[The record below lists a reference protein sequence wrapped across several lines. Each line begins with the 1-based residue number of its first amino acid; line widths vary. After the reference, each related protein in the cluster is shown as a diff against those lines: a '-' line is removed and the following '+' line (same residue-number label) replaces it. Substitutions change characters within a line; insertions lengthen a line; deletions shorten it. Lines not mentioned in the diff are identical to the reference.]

1 LSDVAESGGLKE
13 FVSAYVVEAEE
24 HLETAST
31 QLLAIEQALR
41 SGGANLR
48 ALREAFRALH
58 TIKGLSAMVG
68 VEPVVTIAHRME
80 ALLRA
85 SDRRGAKLPI
95 ESIDVLLRGVRA
107 IQSRVRAFGEGKAVS
122 LPDGELL
129 HALDALDTEHGSEI
143 DELPLLDLEPSLAA
157 KLGALEL
164 EQLKT
169 GLNDGQRAL
178 RVDFKPSLERS
189 ARGVTIN
196 QVREQLQ
203 RIGDVVKVFPTS
215 QAPGPT
221 ELGGLSFVIILLSP
235 APLKAVADAADV
247 EEDKV
252 QVLAEIPA
260 RRLPVPDSEEAL
272 VAEEPLDAG
281 SEDLHVPQRGVVR
294 VDVSRLDD
302 TVEGLSAL
310 LVTRFRLARSVKA
323 LRDRGV
329 DTRDLE
335 AIVNDNARQLR
346 SLRAAILRVRMVPV
360 SELLE
365 RIPLIVRGLRRTMN
379 RQVRLELEAGG
390 AEVDK
395 AVAERLFP
403 ALVHLIRN
411 AVDHAIE
418 TPDERARRGKP
429 EDGLIRIECSSRS
442 NRWLEMRISD
452 DGRGIDPTAVARRA
466 GAVVPATE
474 AGLLELICRSGL
486 STRDVATTT
495 SGRGMGMEIVKRIV
509 HEQLGG
515 ELTLHTELGRGT
527 TFKLMVPLSISVV
540 DAFSFVCGGQR
551 FVTPVVTVE
560 EIIEIDPR
568 EVVEGVALPGQR
580 PVRLVRRRGRAVP
593 LLSLA
598 SVFAMPVAG
607 PEAKALVVRRGDD
620 TMAFAIERM
629 LGQQEVVVRPLND
642 SLIKVPGVSGATDLG
657 DGQPTLVLDLLSLG
671 ASVSSRKM
679 VLNA

>member
-85 SDRRGAKLPI
+85 SDRRGAKLPV

-107 IQSRVRAFGEGKAVS
+107 IQTRVRAFGEGKAVP
-122 LPDGELL
+122 LPEAELL
-129 HALDALDTEHGSEI
+129 GSLDALDTEHGSEL
-143 DELPLLDLEPSLAA
+143 DELPHLELDPTLAA

-164 EQLKT
+164 EQLKA
-169 GLNDGQRAL
+169 GLIDGQRAL

-203 RIGDVVKVFPTS
+203 RMGDVVKVFPTS
-215 QAPGPT
+215 QPASADDP
-221 ELGGLSFVIILLSP
+221 GGLSFVIILLSP

-247 EEDKV
+247 TEDKV
-252 QVLAEIPA
+252 HVLAEMAA
-260 RRLPVPDSEEAL
+260 RQLPVPGVQAAL
-272 VAEEPLDAG
+272 VAEAPLDA
-281 SEDLHVPQRGVVR
+281 SAEDLHVPQRGVVR

-329 DTRDLE
+329 DTRELE
-335 AIVNDNARQLR
+335 TIVNDNARQLR

-379 RQVRLELEAGG
+379 RQVRLELDAGG

-418 TPDERARRGKP
+418 TPDERVRRGKP

-452 DGRGIDPTAVARRA
+452 DGRGIDPAAVARRA
-466 GAVVPATE
+466 GAAVPATE

-515 ELTLHTELGRGT
+515 ELTLHSELGQGT

-560 EIIEIDPR
+560 EIIELDPSQI
-568 EVVEGVALPGQR
+568 VEGIALPGQR
-580 PVRLVRRRGRAVP
+580 PLKLVRRRGRAVP

-598 SVFAMPVAG
+598 NVFAMPPVGA
-607 PEAKALVVRRGDD
+607 EAKALVVRRGDD
-620 TMAFAIERM
+620 TVAFAIERM

-657 DGQPTLVLDLLSLG
+657 DGRPTLVLDLLSLG
-671 ASVSSRKM
+671 ASVSSRRM
-679 VLNA
+679 ELNA

>member
-1 LSDVAESGGLKE
+1 
-13 FVSAYVVEAEE
+13 
-24 HLETAST
+24 
-31 QLLAIEQALR
+31 
-41 SGGANLR
+41 
-48 ALREAFRALH
+48 
-58 TIKGLSAMVG
+58 
-68 VEPVVTIAHRME
+68 
-80 ALLRA
+80 
-85 SDRRGAKLPI
+85 
-95 ESIDVLLRGVRA
+95 
-107 IQSRVRAFGEGKAVS
+107 
-122 LPDGELL
+122 
-129 HALDALDTEHGSEI
+129 
-143 DELPLLDLEPSLAA
+143 
-157 KLGALEL
+157 
-164 EQLKT
+164 
-169 GLNDGQRAL
+169 
-178 RVDFKPSLERS
+178 
-189 ARGVTIN
+189 
-196 QVREQLQ
+196 
-203 RIGDVVKVFPTS
+203 
-215 QAPGPT
+215 
-221 ELGGLSFVIILLSP
+221 
-235 APLKAVADAADV
+235 
-247 EEDKV
+247 
-252 QVLAEIPA
+252 
-260 RRLPVPDSEEAL
+260 
-272 VAEEPLDAG
+272 
-281 SEDLHVPQRGVVR
+281 VVR

-323 LRDRGV
+323 LRERGV
-329 DTRDLE
+329 DTRELE

-379 RQVRLELEAGG
+379 RQVRLELDAGG

-429 EDGLIRIECSSRS
+429 EEGLIRIECSSRS

-466 GAVVPATE
+466 GAAVPATE

-515 ELTLHTELGRGT
+515 ELTLRSELGQGT

-598 SVFAMPVAG
+598 SVFAMPASG
-607 PEAKALVVRRGDD
+607 LEAKALVVRRGDD

-671 ASVSSRKM
+671 ASVSSRRM
-679 VLNA
+679 ELNA

>member
-85 SDRRGAKLPI
+85 SDRRGAKLPV

-107 IQSRVRAFGEGKAVS
+107 IQSRVRAFGEGKAVP
-122 LPDGELL
+122 LPDAELL
-129 HALDALDTEHGSEI
+129 HALDALDTEHGNEL
-143 DELPLLDLEPSLAA
+143 DELPLLELEPSLAA

-215 QAPGPT
+215 QAPSPT
-221 ELGGLSFVIILLSP
+221 DPGGLSFVIILLSP
-235 APLKAVADAADV
+235 APLKAVADVADV
-247 EEDKV
+247 GEDKV
-252 QVLAEIPA
+252 QVLAEMPA
-260 RRLPVPDSEEAL
+260 RRLPVPSSEESL
-272 VAEEPLDAG
+272 LAEEALDAG

-323 LRDRGV
+323 LRERGV
-329 DTRDLE
+329 DTRELE

-379 RQVRLELEAGG
+379 RQVRLELDAGG

-418 TPDERARRGKP
+418 TPDERVRRGKP

-466 GAVVPATE
+466 GAAVPATE

-515 ELTLHTELGRGT
+515 ELTLRSELGQGT

-598 SVFAMPVAG
+598 SVFAMPASG
-607 PEAKALVVRRGDD
+607 LEAKALVVRRGDD

-671 ASVSSRKM
+671 ASVSSRRM
-679 VLNA
+679 ELNA

>member
-1 LSDVAESGGLKE
+1 VAESNGLQE
-13 FVSAYVVEAEE
+13 FVSAYVLEAEE

-68 VEPVVTIAHRME
+68 VEPVVSIAHRME

-85 SDRRGAKLPI
+85 SDRRGSKLPV
-95 ESIDVLLRGVRA
+95 ESIDVLLSGVRA
-107 IQSRVRAFGEGKAVS
+107 IQSRVRAFGEGKPVL
-122 LPDGELL
+122 LPDAELVR
-129 HALDALDTEHGSEI
+129 ALDALDTERGSELN
-143 DELPLLDLEPSLAA
+143 DLPLLELEPSLAA

-169 GLNDGQRAL
+169 GLADGQRAL
-178 RVDFKPSLERS
+178 RVDFKPSLEKS
-189 ARGVTIN
+189 ARGITIN
-196 QVREQLQ
+196 QVREQVQ
-203 RIGDVVKVFPTS
+203 RLGEVVKVFPTS
-215 QAPGPT
+215 QPATPSDA
-221 ELGGLSFVIILLSP
+221 GGLSFVIVLLSH
-235 APLKAVADAADV
+235 ASLKAVAEAASVD
-247 EEDKV
+247 ETTV
-252 QVLAEIPA
+252 QVLAQMPAPAVLVPTSDLEIDA
-260 RRLPVPDSEEAL
+260 R
-272 VAEEPLDAG
+272 EEPTESL
-281 SEDLHVPQRGVVR
+281 SEDFHVPQRGVVR

-323 LRDRGV
+323 LRDKGA
-329 DTRDLE
+329 DTRELE
-335 AIVNDNARQLR
+335 SIVTDNARQLR
-346 SLRAAILRVRMVPV
+346 TLRAAILRVRMVPV
-360 SELLE
+360 SELLD
-365 RIPLIVRGLRRTMN
+365 RIPLIVRSLRRSMN

-429 EDGLIRIECSSRS
+429 EEGLVRIECSSRS
-442 NRWLEMRISD
+442 NRWLEMRIID
-452 DGRGIDPTAVARRA
+452 DGRGIDPAAVARRA
-466 GAVVPATE
+466 GVAVPATE

-495 SGRGMGMEIVKRIV
+495 SGRGMGMEIVERIV
-509 HEQLGG
+509 NEQLGG
-515 ELTLHTELGRGT
+515 ELSLQSELGRGT
-527 TFKLMVPLSISVV
+527 TFTLKVPLSISVV
-540 DAFSFVCGGQR
+540 DAFTFICGGQR

-560 EIIEIDPR
+560 EIIELDPR
-568 EVVEGVALPGQR
+568 EVVDGVALPGQR
-580 PVRLVRRRGRAVP
+580 PLKLVRRRGRAVP

-598 SVFAMPVAG
+598 NLFAIESPAA
-607 PEAKALVVRRGDD
+607 ESKALVVRRGDE
-620 TMAFAIERM
+620 TLAFAIERM

-642 SLIKVPGVSGATDLG
+642 ILLKVPGVSGATDLG
-657 DGQPTLVLDLLSLG
+657 DGRPTLVLDLLSLG
-671 ASVSSRKM
+671 ASVSGKRM
-679 VLNA
+679 ELDA

>member
-1 LSDVAESGGLKE
+1 MAESGGLHE
-13 FVSAYVVEAEE
+13 FVSAYVIEAEE

-68 VEPVVTIAHRME
+68 VEPIVTIAHRME
-80 ALLRA
+80 ALLRS
-85 SDRRGAKLPI
+85 SDRRGAKLPL

-107 IQSRVRAFGEGKAVS
+107 IQSRVRAFGERKPVP
-122 LPDGELL
+122 LPEPELL
-129 HALDALDTEHGSEI
+129 RALDALDTEHGSEL
-143 DELPLLDLEPSLAA
+143 DQLPSLDLEPALAS

-164 EQLKT
+164 EQLKA
-169 GLNDGQRAL
+169 GLLEGQRAL

-196 QVREQLQ
+196 QVRERLQL
-203 RIGDVVKVFPTS
+203 IGDVVKVFPTS
-215 QAPGPT
+215 VPAGPGEP
-221 ELGGLSFVIILLSP
+221 GGLSFVIVLLSS
-235 APLKAVADAADV
+235 ASLQAVAEAADDQ
-247 EEDKV
+247 ESKV
-252 QVLAEIPA
+252 QLLAEMPVRQLPA
-260 RRLPVPDSEEAL
+260 ASAAAAL
-272 VAEEPLDAG
+272 EAEEPAEALTD
-281 SEDLHVPQRGVVR
+281 EVHVPQRGVVR

-323 LRDRGV
+323 LRDKGV
-329 DTRDLE
+329 DTRELE

-379 RQVRLELEAGG
+379 RQVRLELDPGG

-403 ALVHLIRN
+403 ALVHLVRN

-418 TPDERARRGKP
+418 TPDERVRRGKP
-429 EDGLIRIECSSRS
+429 EEGLLRIECSSRS

-452 DGRGIDPTAVARRA
+452 DGRGIDPAAVARRA
-466 GAVVPATE
+466 GAPVPATE

-495 SGRGMGMEIVKRIV
+495 SGRGMGMEIVKRV
-509 HEQLGG
+509 VNEQLGG
-515 ELTLHTELGRGT
+515 ELTLHSELGQGT
-527 TFKLMVPLSISVV
+527 SFKLMVPLSISVI
-540 DAFSFVCGGQR
+540 DAFSFVCAGQR
-551 FVTPVVTVE
+551 FVTPVVTIE
-560 EIIEIDPR
+560 EIIELDPR
-568 EVVEGVALPGQR
+568 EVVEGIALPGQR
-580 PVRLVRRRGRAVP
+580 PVKLVRRRGRAVP

-598 SVFAMPVAG
+598 DVFAMPPAG
-607 PEAKALVVRRGDD
+607 IEAKALVVRRGDD
-620 TMAFAIERM
+620 TLAFAIERM
-629 LGQQEVVVRPLND
+629 LGQQEVVVRPLRD
-642 SLIKVPGVSGATDLG
+642 SLLKVPGVSGATDLG

-671 ASVSSRKM
+671 ARVSSGTM
-679 VLNA
+679 ELNA

>member
-1 LSDVAESGGLKE
+1 MAEAGGLQE
-13 FVSAYVVEAEE
+13 FVSAYVLEAEE

-68 VEPVVTIAHRME
+68 VEPVVAIAHRME

-85 SDRRGAKLPI
+85 SDRRGAKLPV
-95 ESIDVLLRGVRA
+95 ESIDVLLNGVRA
-107 IQSRVRAFGEGKAVS
+107 IQSRVRAFGDGKPVA
-122 LPDGELL
+122 LPDAELVR
-129 HALDALDTEHGSEI
+129 ALDALDTEHGGVL
-143 DELPLLDLEPSLAA
+143 DELPQLDLEPSLAA

-164 EQLKT
+164 EQLKA
-169 GLNDGQRAL
+169 GLADGQRAL
-178 RVDFKPSLERS
+178 RVDFRPSVEKS

-203 RIGDVVKVFPTS
+203 GIGEVVKVFPTS
-215 QAPGPT
+215 QPAAPGEPA
-221 ELGGLSFVIILLSP
+221 GLSFVIVLLSP
-235 APLKAVADAADV
+235 APLKAVADAASV
-247 EEDKV
+247 EEHLV
-252 QVLAEIPA
+252 QVLAEKPA
-260 RRLPVPDSEEAL
+260 SPLPVLRAEAEL
-272 VAEEPLDAG
+272 EAEEPVDTG
-281 SEDLHVPQRGVVR
+281 VEDLHVPQRGVVR

-310 LVTRFRLARSVKA
+310 LVTRFRLARSVKV
-323 LRDRGV
+323 LRDKGV
-329 DTRDLE
+329 DTRELE

-365 RIPLIVRGLRRTMN
+365 RIPLIVRSLRRTIN
-379 RQVRLELEAGG
+379 RQVRLEFDAGG

-418 TPDERARRGKP
+418 TPDERVRRGKP
-429 EDGLIRIECSSRS
+429 EEGLLRIECSSRS
-442 NRWLEMRISD
+442 NRWLEMRIID
-452 DGRGIDPTAVARRA
+452 DGRGIDPAAVARRA
-466 GAVVPATE
+466 RAAVPATD

-509 HEQLGG
+509 NEQLGG
-515 ELTLHTELGRGT
+515 ELTLHSELGLGT
-527 TFKLMVPLSISVV
+527 TFNLKVPLSISVV
-540 DAFSFVCGGQR
+540 DAFSFMCGGQR

-568 EVVEGVALPGQR
+568 EVVEGIALPGQR
-580 PVRLVRRRGRAVP
+580 PIKLVRRRGRAVP

-598 SVFAMPVAG
+598 NVFAMPSSAA
-607 PEAKALVVRRGDD
+607 EAKALIVRRGDD
-620 TMAFAIERM
+620 TLAFAIERM

-642 SLIKVPGVSGATDLG
+642 SLIKVPGVAGATDLG

-671 ASVSSRKM
+671 ASVSSRRM
-679 VLNA
+679 ELNG

>member
-1 LSDVAESGGLKE
+1 VAETGGLHE

-24 HLETAST
+24 HLETANT

-41 SGGANLR
+41 TGGANLR

-68 VEPVVTIAHRME
+68 VEPVVSIAHRME

-85 SDRRGAKLPI
+85 SDRRGAKLPV

-107 IQSRVRAFGEGKAVS
+107 IQSRVRAFGEGKPVA
-122 LPDGELL
+122 LPDAELVG
-129 HALDALDTEHGSEI
+129 ALDALDTEHGSELA
-143 DELPLLDLEPSLAA
+143 ELPLLELEPSLAA
-157 KLGALEL
+157 KLGPLEL

-169 GLNDGQRAL
+169 GLADGQRAL
-178 RVDFKPSLERS
+178 RVDFRPSLEKS

-215 QAPGPT
+215 LPPAPGEP
-221 ELGGLSFVIILLSP
+221 GGLSFVMVLLSP
-235 APLKAVADAADV
+235 APIKAVADAASVD
-247 EEDKV
+247 EDKV
-252 QVLAEIPA
+252 QVLAEMPA
-260 RRLPVPDSEEAL
+260 RPLPVVSPESALEAE
-272 VAEEPLDAG
+272 VPLDA
-281 SEDLHVPQRGVVR
+281 SADDLHVPQRGVVR
-294 VDVSRLDD
+294 VDVARLDD

-323 LRDRGV
+323 LRDKGV
-329 DTRDLE
+329 DTRELE

-346 SLRAAILRVRMVPV
+346 NLRAAILRVRMVSV
-360 SELLE
+360 SELLD
-365 RIPLIVRGLRRTMN
+365 RVPLIVRGLRRTMN
-379 RQVRLELEAGG
+379 RQVRLVLEAGG

-429 EDGLIRIECSSRS
+429 EEGLIRIECSSRS

-452 DGRGIDPTAVARRA
+452 DGRGIDPAAVARRA
-466 GAVVPATE
+466 GAALPATE

-509 HEQLGG
+509 NEQLGG
-515 ELTLHTELGRGT
+515 ELTLHTELGQGT
-527 TFKLMVPLSISVV
+527 TFKLMVPLSISVI

-551 FVTPVVTVE
+551 FVTPVVTVD

-568 EVVEGVALPGQR
+568 EVVDGISLPGQR
-580 PVRLVRRRGRAVP
+580 PVKLVRRRGLAVP

-598 SVFAMPVAG
+598 QLFAMPAASSEG
-607 PEAKALVVRRGDD
+607 KALVVRRGDD
-620 TMAFAIERM
+620 TVAFAIERM

-657 DGQPTLVLDLLSLG
+657 DGQPTLVLDLLALG
-671 ASVSSRKM
+671 ASVSSARRE
-679 VLNA
+679 LNA

>member
-1 LSDVAESGGLKE
+1 MAESGGLKE

-41 SGGANLR
+41 LGGANLR
-48 ALREAFRALH
+48 AQREAFRALH

-68 VEPVVTIAHRME
+68 VESVVTIAHRME

-85 SDRRGAKLPI
+85 SDRRGAKLPV

-107 IQSRVRAFGEGKAVS
+107 IQARVRAFGEGKAVP
-122 LPDGELL
+122 LPDVELL
-129 HALDALDTEHGSEI
+129 HALDALDTEHGNDP
-143 DELPLLDLEPSLAA
+143 DELPHLELEPSLAA

-164 EQLKT
+164 EQLKA

-196 QVREQLQ
+196 QVREHLQ

-215 QAPGPT
+215 QPAGPD
-221 ELGGLSFVIILLSP
+221 EPGGLSFVIVLLSP

-247 EEDKV
+247 AEDKV
-252 QVLAEIPA
+252 QILAEMA
-260 RRLPVPDSEEAL
+260 ARLPVPGLEASL
-272 VAEEPLDAG
+272 TAEEPLDTSAD
-281 SEDLHVPQRGVVR
+281 DLHVPQRGVVR

-302 TVEGLSAL
+302 TVEGLSSL
-310 LVTRFRLARSVKA
+310 LVTRFRLARAVKA

-329 DTRDLE
+329 DTRELE

-346 SLRAAILRVRMVPV
+346 GLRAAILRVRMVPV

-379 RQVRLELEAGG
+379 RQVRLELESGG

-418 TPDERARRGKP
+418 TPDERVRRGKP
-429 EDGLIRIECSSRS
+429 EEGLIRIECSSRS

-452 DGRGIDPTAVARRA
+452 DGRGIDPAAVARRA
-466 GAVVPATE
+466 GVAVPATE
-474 AGLLELICRSGL
+474 AGLLDLICRSGL

-515 ELTLHTELGRGT
+515 ELTLHSELGHGT

-568 EVVEGVALPGQR
+568 EVVEGLALPGQR
-580 PVRLVRRRGRAVP
+580 PIKLVRRRGRAVP

-598 SVFAMPVAG
+598 SVFAMPASG
-607 PEAKALVVRRGDD
+607 LEAKALVVRRGDD

-642 SLIKVPGVSGATDLG
+642 DLIKVPGVSGATDLG

-671 ASVSSRKM
+671 ANVSSRR
-679 VLNA
+679 LELEA

>member
-48 ALREAFRALH
+48 AQREAFRALH

-85 SDRRGAKLPI
+85 SDRRGAKLPV

-107 IQSRVRAFGEGKAVS
+107 IQTRVRAFGEAKAVS
-122 LPDGELL
+122 LPEAELL
-129 HALDALDTEHGSEI
+129 RSLDALDTEHSSEL
-143 DELPLLDLEPSLAA
+143 DELPHFELDPSLAA

-164 EQLKT
+164 EQLKA

-215 QAPGPT
+215 QPAGPS
-221 ELGGLSFVIILLSP
+221 EPGGLSFVIVLLSP

-247 EEDKV
+247 AEDKV
-252 QVLAEIPA
+252 QILAELAP
-260 RRLPVPDSEEAL
+260 RLPVPDSEAPL
-272 VAEEPLDAG
+272 AAEDPLDTSA
-281 SEDLHVPQRGVVR
+281 EDLHVPQRGVVR

-323 LRDRGV
+323 LRDRGA
-329 DTRDLE
+329 DTRELE

-360 SELLE
+360 TELLE

-379 RQVRLELEAGG
+379 RQVRLELDAGG

-452 DGRGIDPTAVARRA
+452 DGRGIDPTQVARRA
-466 GAVVPATE
+466 GAAVPATE

-515 ELTLHTELGRGT
+515 ELTLQSELGQGT

-540 DAFSFVCGGQR
+540 DAFSFVCSGQR

-568 EVVEGVALPGQR
+568 EVIEGVALPGQR
-580 PVRLVRRRGRAVP
+580 PVKLVRRRGRAVP

-598 SVFAMPVAG
+598 SVFAMPPSG
-607 PEAKALVVRRGDD
+607 TEAKALVVRRGDD

-671 ASVSSRKM
+671 ASVSSRRM
-679 VLNA
+679 ELNA

>member
-85 SDRRGAKLPI
+85 SDRRGAKLPV

-107 IQSRVRAFGEGKAVS
+107 IQSRVRAFGEGKAVP
-122 LPDGELL
+122 LPDAELL
-129 HALDALDTEHGSEI
+129 HALDALDTEHGNEL
-143 DELPLLDLEPSLAA
+143 DELPLLELEPSLAA

-215 QAPGPT
+215 QAPSPT
-221 ELGGLSFVIILLSP
+221 DPGGLSFVIILLSP
-235 APLKAVADAADV
+235 APLKAVADVADV
-247 EEDKV
+247 GEDKV
-252 QVLAEIPA
+252 QVLAEMPA
-260 RRLPVPDSEEAL
+260 RRLPVPSSEESL
-272 VAEEPLDAG
+272 LAEEALDAG

-323 LRDRGV
+323 LRERGV
-329 DTRDLE
+329 DTRELE

-379 RQVRLELEAGG
+379 RQVRLDLDAGG

-418 TPDERARRGKP
+418 TPDERVRRGKP

-466 GAVVPATE
+466 GAAVPATE

-515 ELTLHTELGRGT
+515 ELTLRSELGQGT

-598 SVFAMPVAG
+598 SVFAMPASG
-607 PEAKALVVRRGDD
+607 LEAKALVVRRGDD

-671 ASVSSRKM
+671 ASVSSRRM
-679 VLNA
+679 ELNA

>member
-1 LSDVAESGGLKE
+1 MAESGGLKE

-85 SDRRGAKLPI
+85 SDRRGAKLPV

-107 IQSRVRAFGEGKAVS
+107 IQSRVRAFGEGKAVP
-122 LPDGELL
+122 LPDAELL
-129 HALDALDTEHGSEI
+129 HALDALDTEHGSEV
-143 DELPLLDLEPSLAA
+143 DELPRLELEPSLAA

-215 QAPGPT
+215 QPAGPS
-221 ELGGLSFVIILLSP
+221 EPGGLSFVIVLVSP
-235 APLKAVADAADV
+235 APLKAVADAADL

-252 QVLAEIPA
+252 QVLAEMPA
-260 RRLPVPDSEEAL
+260 RPLPVPGSEESL

-281 SEDLHVPQRGVVR
+281 AEDLHVPQRGVVR

-310 LVTRFRLARSVKA
+310 LVTRFRLARAVKA

-329 DTRDLE
+329 DTRELE
-335 AIVNDNARQLR
+335 TIVNDNARQLR

-452 DGRGIDPTAVARRA
+452 DGRGIDPGAVARRA
-466 GAVVPATE
+466 GAAVPATE

-515 ELTLHTELGRGT
+515 ELTLHSELGRGT
-527 TFKLMVPLSISVV
+527 TFKLMVPLSLSVV

-598 SVFAMPVAG
+598 SVFAMPASG
-607 PEAKALVVRRGDD
+607 LEAKALVVRRGDD

-671 ASVSSRKM
+671 ASVSSRKL

>member
-1 LSDVAESGGLKE
+1 MTESGGLEE

-85 SDRRGAKLPI
+85 SDRRGSKLPV

-107 IQSRVRAFGEGKAVS
+107 IQSRVRAFGERKGVP
-122 LPDGELL
+122 LPEAELL
-129 HALDALDTEHGSEI
+129 RALDALDTEHGSEL
-143 DELPLLDLEPSLAA
+143 EQLPLLDLEPRLAA

-164 EQLKT
+164 EQIRT
-169 GLNDGQRAL
+169 GLTEGQRAL
-178 RVDFKPSLERS
+178 RVDFRPSLERS

-215 QAPGPT
+215 HPAAPGDP
-221 ELGGLSFVIILLSP
+221 GGLSFVIVVLSG

-247 EEDKV
+247 GEDEV
-252 QVLAEIPA
+252 QLLAEMPV
-260 RRLPVPDSEEAL
+260 RPLPVLGSETAL
-272 VAEEPLDAG
+272 DEEEPLDAG
-281 SEDLHVPQRGVVR
+281 AEDLHVPQRGVVR

-323 LRDRGV
+323 LRERGA
-329 DTRDLE
+329 DTRELE

-346 SLRAAILRVRMVPV
+346 TLRAAILRVRMVPV
-360 SELLE
+360 SEVLD

-379 RQVRLELEAGG
+379 RQVRLELDPGA

-418 TPDERARRGKP
+418 SPEERLRRGKP
-429 EDGLIRIECSSRS
+429 EEGLIRIECSSRS

-452 DGRGIDPTAVARRA
+452 DGRGIDPAAVARRA
-466 GAVVPATE
+466 GAPLPATE

-486 STRDVATTT
+486 STRDVTTTT

-515 ELTLHTELGRGT
+515 ELTLHSELGQGS

-551 FVTPVVTVE
+551 FVTPVGAVE
-560 EIIEIDPR
+560 EIIELDPR
-568 EVVEGVALPGQR
+568 EIVDGIALPGQR
-580 PVRLVRRRGRAVP
+580 PVKLVRRRGRGVP

-598 SVFAMPVAG
+598 GVFAMPQLGV
-607 PEAKALVVRRGDD
+607 EAKALVVRRGDD
-620 TMAFAIERM
+620 SMAFAIERM

-642 SLIKVPGVSGATDLG
+642 RLIEVPGVAGATDLG

-671 ASVSSRKM
+671 ASVSSGRRE
-679 VLNA
+679 LNA

>member
-1 LSDVAESGGLKE
+1 
-13 FVSAYVVEAEE
+13 
-24 HLETAST
+24 
-31 QLLAIEQALR
+31 LAIEQALR

-85 SDRRGAKLPI
+85 SDRRGAKLPV

-107 IQSRVRAFGEGKAVS
+107 IQSRVRAFGEGKTVP
-122 LPDGELL
+122 LPDAELL
-129 HALDALDTEHGSEI
+129 HALDALDTEHGSEL
-143 DELPLLDLEPSLAA
+143 DELPLLELEPSLAA

-203 RIGDVVKVFPTS
+203 RIGEVVKVFPTS
-215 QAPGPT
+215 QPAGPS
-221 ELGGLSFVIILLSP
+221 EPGGLSFVIVLLSP

-247 EEDKV
+247 EEGKV
-252 QVLAEIPA
+252 QVLAELSA
-260 RRLPVPDSEEAL
+260 RRLPVPDPEAAL
-272 VAEEPLDAG
+272 VPEEPLDSGA
-281 SEDLHVPQRGVVR
+281 EDLHVPQRGVVR

-310 LVTRFRLARSVKA
+310 LVTRFRLARSVKS

-329 DTRDLE
+329 DTRELE

-395 AVAERLFP
+395 AVA
-403 ALVHLIRN
+403 
-411 AVDHAIE
+411 
-418 TPDERARRGKP
+418 
-429 EDGLIRIECSSRS
+429 
-442 NRWLEMRISD
+442 
-452 DGRGIDPTAVARRA
+452 
-466 GAVVPATE
+466 GA
-474 AGLLELICRSGL
+474 
-486 STRDVATTT
+486 
-495 SGRGMGMEIVKRIV
+495 
-509 HEQLGG
+509 
-515 ELTLHTELGRGT
+515 
-527 TFKLMVPLSISVV
+527 
-540 DAFSFVCGGQR
+540 
-551 FVTPVVTVE
+551 
-560 EIIEIDPR
+560 
-568 EVVEGVALPGQR
+568 
-580 PVRLVRRRGRAVP
+580 
-593 LLSLA
+593 
-598 SVFAMPVAG
+598 
-607 PEAKALVVRRGDD
+607 
-620 TMAFAIERM
+620 
-629 LGQQEVVVRPLND
+629 
-642 SLIKVPGVSGATDLG
+642 
-657 DGQPTLVLDLLSLG
+657 
-671 ASVSSRKM
+671 
-679 VLNA
+679 

>member
-1 LSDVAESGGLKE
+1 MAEAGGLQE
-13 FVSAYVVEAEE
+13 FVSAYVLEAEE

-31 QLLAIEQALR
+31 QLLAIETALR
-41 SGGANLR
+41 SGGGNLR

-85 SDRRGAKLPI
+85 SDRRGAKLPF
-95 ESIDVLLRGVRA
+95 ESIDVLLNGVRA
-107 IQSRVRAFGEGKAVS
+107 IQTRVRAFGGGKPVA
-122 LPDGELL
+122 LPEPDLL
-129 HALDALDTEHGSEI
+129 RALDALDTEHGSEL
-143 DELPLLDLEPSLAA
+143 EQLPALELEPALAA

-164 EQLKT
+164 EQLEA
-169 GLNDGQRAL
+169 GLAEGQRAL
-178 RVDFKPSLERS
+178 RLDFKPSLEKS
-189 ARGVTIN
+189 ARGLTIN

-203 RIGDVVKVFPTS
+203 LIGEVVKVFPTS
-215 QAPGPT
+215 QPATPDAA
-221 ELGGLSFVIILLSP
+221 GGLSFVIVLLSG
-235 APLKAVADAADV
+235 APLGAVAEAASI
-247 EEDKV
+247 EERDV
-252 QVLAEIPA
+252 QVLAAAAA
-260 RRLPVPDSEEAL
+260 RPLPVVDAEAQL
-272 VAEEPLDAG
+272 ETEPSFDTDAG
-281 SEDLHVPQRGVVR
+281 AEDIHVPQRGVVR
-294 VDVSRLDD
+294 VNVSRLDD

-323 LRDRGV
+323 LRDQGV
-329 DTRDLE
+329 DTRELE

-365 RIPLIVRGLRRTMN
+365 RIPLIVRSLRRTIN

-418 TPDERARRGKP
+418 TPDERVRRGKP
-429 EDGLIRIECSSRS
+429 EEGLIRIECSSRS
-442 NRWLEMRISD
+442 NRWLEMRIID
-452 DGRGIDPTAVARRA
+452 DGRGIDPAAVARRA
-466 GAVVPATE
+466 GAPMPATE

-495 SGRGMGMEIVKRIV
+495 SGRGMGMEIVKRV
-509 HEQLGG
+509 VNEQLGG
-515 ELTLHTELGRGT
+515 ELTLHSQLGLGT
-527 TFKLMVPLSISVV
+527 TFTLIVPLSISVV

-551 FVTPVVTVE
+551 FVTPVVAIE
-560 EIIEIDPR
+560 EILELDPR
-568 EVVEGVALPGQR
+568 QVVEGIALPGQR
-580 PVRLVRRRGRAVP
+580 PVRLLRRRGSAVP

-598 SVFAMPVAG
+598 GLFAMPPSG
-607 PEAKALVVRRGDD
+607 EAKALIVRRGDD
-620 TMAFAIERM
+620 TMAFAVERM

-642 SLIKVPGVSGATDLG
+642 SLVKVPGVAGATDLG

-671 ASVSSRKM
+671 ASVSSGRM
-679 VLNA
+679 ELHA

>member
-1 LSDVAESGGLKE
+1 VAESGGLHE
-13 FVSAYVVEAEE
+13 FVSAYVIEAEE

-68 VEPVVTIAHRME
+68 VEPIVTIAHRME
-80 ALLRA
+80 ALLRS
-85 SDRRGAKLPI
+85 SDRRGAKLPL

-107 IQSRVRAFGEGKAVS
+107 IQSRVRAFGERKPVP
-122 LPDGELL
+122 LPEPELL
-129 HALDALDTEHGSEI
+129 RALDALDTEHGSEL
-143 DELPLLDLEPSLAA
+143 DQLPSLDLEPALAS

-164 EQLKT
+164 EQLKA
-169 GLNDGQRAL
+169 GLLEGQRAL

-196 QVREQLQ
+196 QVRERLQL
-203 RIGDVVKVFPTS
+203 IGDVVKVFPTS
-215 QAPGPT
+215 VPAGPGEP
-221 ELGGLSFVIILLSP
+221 GGLSFVIVLLSS
-235 APLKAVADAADV
+235 ASLQAVAEAADDQ
-247 EEDKV
+247 ESKV
-252 QVLAEIPA
+252 QLLAEMPVRQLPA
-260 RRLPVPDSEEAL
+260 ASAAAAL
-272 VAEEPLDAG
+272 EAEEPAEALTD
-281 SEDLHVPQRGVVR
+281 EVHVPQRGVVR

-323 LRDRGV
+323 LRDKGV
-329 DTRDLE
+329 DTRELE

-379 RQVRLELEAGG
+379 RQVRLELDPGG

-403 ALVHLIRN
+403 ALVHLVRN

-418 TPDERARRGKP
+418 TPDERVRRGKP
-429 EDGLIRIECSSRS
+429 EEGLLRIECSSRS

-452 DGRGIDPTAVARRA
+452 DGRGIDPAAVARRA
-466 GAVVPATE
+466 GAPVPATE

-495 SGRGMGMEIVKRIV
+495 SGRGMGMEIVKRV
-509 HEQLGG
+509 VNEQLGG
-515 ELTLHTELGRGT
+515 ELTLHSELGQGT
-527 TFKLMVPLSISVV
+527 SFKLMVPLSISVI
-540 DAFSFVCGGQR
+540 DAFSFVCAGQR
-551 FVTPVVTVE
+551 FVTPVVTIE
-560 EIIEIDPR
+560 EIIELDPR
-568 EVVEGVALPGQR
+568 EVVEGIALPGQR
-580 PVRLVRRRGRAVP
+580 PVKLVRRRGRAVP

-598 SVFAMPVAG
+598 DVFAMPPAG
-607 PEAKALVVRRGDD
+607 IEAKALVVRRGDD
-620 TMAFAIERM
+620 TLAFAIERM
-629 LGQQEVVVRPLND
+629 LGQQEVVVRPLRD
-642 SLIKVPGVSGATDLG
+642 SLLKVPGVSGATDLG

-671 ASVSSRKM
+671 ARVSSGTM
-679 VLNA
+679 ELNA